1 MFRNY
6 LKIAFRNL
14 VNNKVYS
21 FINLFGLTTGLICF
35 WLIGL
40 YVFDEL
46 TYDAFHQDAGRI
58 YRIIEHKTS
67 TAGKESK
74 IAGVAWNIS
83 DRVKKEFPAVED
95 VCRLAVQGRSPVFN
109 TDYSKTFYED
119 FNAADAAFLQ
129 VFDFPVVQ
137 GDRRTALQAPYSV
150 IVSDDMALKLFGR
163 KEIVG
168 KVIHTERD
176 GKPYTITAVVHVP
189 HNSHL
194 QFNVL
199 FSESTLIT
207 AFTSFRDFT
216 ARDWSSNTFS
226 TYIKLKSGQSTAGT
240 ASGITKLV
248 AANRTTAGAEKSS
261 FTLQPL
267 KDIHFY
273 STGIERSAT
282 SGNIMYIYVF
292 ALVGIFVL
300 LIACINYV
308 NLTTARFST
317 RSKEIAVRKVAG
329 AGQKNLVNQF
339 ITEALLITVVAQL
352 LSLGCV
358 KLILPAFNAFTE
370 KQLTLNTS
378 TNFSIWLGIVIIT
391 LLVGLLAGVYP
402 AFYQARLKPY
412 LLLKNKIQ
420 VGKGHLSLRRILVV
434 VQFSLSIIMI
444 IATLVVYLQLQF
456 ISKKDL
462 GFNKEQLVVVDINSR
477 AVRKGAER
485 IKAGYAKLAAV
496 QSVCVTSR
504 VPGEWKN
511 LPKVKLQ
518 KPGNSTVEG
527 ESMYYIGADD
537 QFLKTYSIRLLRGR
551 NFFPGEGDSAA
562 VLVNEAA
569 AHLLGIKEPGD
580 QPVDIS
586 GVNFGGE
593 FTQFDHPMP
602 VRIVGIVKD
611 FNFQSLREPLAPMV
625 VGYKN
630 NTIHNIDYF
639 TAKVTAGKMSETLK
653 QMETVLHEVDPDH
666 LFEYNFL
673 DKQWQLFYREDQKR
687 QVIFLSVA
695 CITILIACLGLF
707 GLVTFA
713 ARQRTKEIGIRKVLG
728 ASISHLVMLL
738 SKDFLKLVLI
748 ASLVAFPVAGWV
760 MYKWLQDFAYRI
772 HISIWMFVVAGL
784 LAAGIALLTISF
796 QAIKAALA
804 NPVNSLRSE

>member
-14 VNNKVYS
+14 VNNKAYS
-21 FINLFGLTTGLICF
+21 FINLFGLTAGLVCF

-40 YVFDEL
+40 YIFDEL
-46 TYDAFHQDAGRI
+46 TYDAFHKDAGRM
-58 YRIIEHKTS
+58 YRVIEHKTS
-67 TAGKESK
+67 SVGKESK
-74 IAGVAWNIS
+74 IAAVAWNIS
-83 DRVKKEFPAVED
+83 DRVKKYFPAVDD
-95 VCRLAVQGRSPVFN
+95 VCRLTVTGRSPVYN

-119 FNAADAAFLQ
+119 YYAGDAAFLR
-129 VFDFPVVQ
+129 VFDFPLVQ

-150 IVSDDMALKLFGR
+150 VVSEDMALKLFGR
-163 KEIVG
+163 KEVLG
-168 KVIHTERD
+168 QVIRTERD
-176 GKPYTITAVVHVP
+176 GKPYTITAVAHIP
-189 HNSHL
+189 RNSHF

-199 FSESTLIT
+199 YSESTLTT

-216 ARDWSSNTFS
+216 IRDWSSNTFA
-226 TYIKLKSGQSTAGT
+226 TYIKLKSGQSAPHLAT
-240 ASGITKLV
+240 GINTLV
-248 AANRTTAGAEKSS
+248 AKNRPDNAEKSS
-261 FTLQPL
+261 FTLQPI

-273 STGIERSAT
+273 SAGIDRSPGAG
-282 SGNIMYIYVF
+282 SNIRYMYVF
-292 ALVGIFVL
+292 ALAGIFVL

-317 RSKEIAVRKVAG
+317 RSKEIAVRKVTG
-329 AGQKNLVNQF
+329 ADQKNLVSQF
-339 ITEALLITVVAQL
+339 ITEALLVTLVAQL
-352 LSLGCV
+352 LALICV
-358 KLILPAFNAFTE
+358 KLLLPAFNAFTE
-370 KQLTLNTS
+370 KQLTLGTS
-378 TNFSIWLGIVIIT
+378 TNIRIWLGIFLIT
-391 LLVGLLAGVYP
+391 LLVGLLAGIYP

-420 VGKGHLSLRRILVV
+420 VAKGHLSFRRVLVV

-444 IATLVVYLQLQF
+444 IATLVVYLQLKF
-456 ISKKDL
+456 INKKDL
-462 GFNKEQLVVVDINSR
+462 GFNKEQLVVVDINSG

-485 IKAGYAKLAAV
+485 IKEGYAKLAAV

-511 LPKVKLQ
+511 IPKVKLQ
-518 KPGNSTVEG
+518 KPGSSTVEG
-527 ESMYYIGADD
+527 ESMYYITADD
-537 QFLKTYSIRLLRGR
+537 QFLSTYGIRLLRGR
-551 NFFPGEGDSAA
+551 NFLPGENDSAA

-593 FTQFDHPMP
+593 FTRFDRLMP
-602 VRIVGIVKD
+602 VRIAGIVKD

-630 NTIHNIDYF
+630 NSIHNIDYF
-639 TAKVTAGKMSETLK
+639 TVKVAAGKMSETLK

-673 DKQWQLFYREDQKR
+673 NKQWELFYREDQKR

-695 CITILIACLGLF
+695 SMTILIACLGLF

-728 ASISHLVMLL
+728 ASISHVVVLL

-772 HISIWMFVVAGL
+772 HLSIWLFVGAGL
-784 LAAGIALLTISF
+784 LAALIALCTISF
-796 QAIKAALA
+796 QAVKAAIA
-804 NPVNSLRSE
+804 NPVKSLRSE

>member
-1 MFRNY
+1 M
-6 LKIAFRNL
+6 KIAFRNL

-46 TYDAFHQDAGRI
+46 TYDAFHKDADRM

-67 TAGKESK
+67 SSGKESK

-83 DRVKKEFPAVED
+83 ERAKKEFPAVED
-95 VCRLAVQGRSPVFN
+95 ACRLTILGRSPVFN
-109 TDYSKTFYED
+109 ADYSKTFYED
-119 FNAADAAFLQ
+119 FNAADAAFLRF
-129 VFDFPVVQ
+129 FDFPLVQ

-163 KEIVG
+163 KEVVG
-168 KVIHTERD
+168 KLIHTDRD

-189 HNSHL
+189 RNSHFT
-194 QFNVL
+194 FNVL
-199 FSESTLIT
+199 FSESTLTT
-207 AFTSFRDFT
+207 AFTTYRDFT
-216 ARDWSSNTFS
+216 IRDWSSNSFS
-226 TYIKLKSGQSTAGT
+226 TYIKLKSDQRTAGT
-240 ASGITKLV
+240 ESAITQLV
-248 AANRTTAGAEKSS
+248 AANRTSAGASAEKSS

-267 KDIHFY
+267 KNIHFY
-273 STGIERSAT
+273 STGIERSGA

-317 RSKEIAVRKVAG
+317 RSKEIAVRKVTG
-329 AGQKNLVNQF
+329 AGQTNLVSQF
-339 ITEALLITVVAQL
+339 IMEALLITVLAQL
-352 LSLGCV
+352 LSLLCV

-378 TNFSIWLGIVIIT
+378 TNISIWLGIVIIT
-391 LLVGLLAGVYP
+391 LLVGLLAGIYP

-412 LLLKNKIQ
+412 LLLKNNIQ

-444 IATLVVYLQLQF
+444 IATLVVYMQLQF
-456 ISKKDL
+456 INKKDL
-462 GFNKEQLVVVDINSR
+462 GFKKEQLVVIDINSG
-477 AVRKGAER
+477 AVRNGAER
-485 IKAGYAKLAAV
+485 IKEGYARLAAV

-511 LPKVKLQ
+511 IPQVKIQ
-518 KPGNSTVEG
+518 RAGNTTMEG

-537 QFLKTYSIRLLRGR
+537 QFLKTYGVRLQRGR
-551 NFFPGEGDSAA
+551 NFLPGNGDSAA

-586 GVNFGGE
+586 GVKFSGE
-593 FTQFDHPMP
+593 FTQFDRPMP
-602 VRIVGIVKD
+602 VRIIGIVKD

-728 ASISHLVMLL
+728 ASISHLVLLL

-748 ASLVAFPVAGWV
+748 ASFVAFPVAGWV

-772 HISIWMFVVAGL
+772 HISIWMFVGAGM
-784 LAAGIALLTISF
+784 LATLIALITISF

-804 NPVNSLRSE
+804 NPVKSLRAE

>member
-21 FINLFGLTTGLICF
+21 IINLFGLTTGLVCF

-46 TYDAFHQDAGRI
+46 TYDAFHKDAGRM

-83 DRVKKEFPAVED
+83 DRVKNEFPAVED
-95 VCRLAVQGRSPVFN
+95 ASRLTILGRSPIYN
-109 TDYSKTFYED
+109 ADYSKTFYED
-119 FNAADAAFLQ
+119 FNAADAAFLRF
-129 VFDFPVVQ
+129 FDFPLVQ

-150 IVSDDMALKLFGR
+150 ILSDDMALKLFGR
-163 KEIVG
+163 KEVVG
-168 KVIHTERD
+168 KLIHTDRD

-189 HNSHL
+189 RNSHFR
-194 QFNVL
+194 FNVL
-199 FSESTLIT
+199 FSESTLTT
-207 AFTSFRDFT
+207 AFTTFRDFT
-216 ARDWSSNTFS
+216 ISDWSSNRFS
-226 TYIKLKSGQSTAGT
+226 TYLKLKSGQKAAGT
-240 ASGITKLV
+240 ASDITQWV
-248 AANRTTAGAEKSS
+248 AANRTTTGAEKSS

-273 STGIERSAT
+273 STGIGRGAA

-292 ALVGIFVL
+292 TLVGIFVL

-317 RSKEIAVRKVAG
+317 RSKEIAVRKVTG
-329 AGQKNLVNQF
+329 AGQKNLVSQF
-339 ITEALLITVVAQL
+339 IMEALLITILAQL
-352 LSLGCV
+352 LSLLFV
-358 KLILPAFNAFTE
+358 KLLLPAFNAFTE
-370 KQLTLNTS
+370 KQLTLGTS
-378 TNFSIWLGIVIIT
+378 TNFRIWLGIVGTT
-391 LLVGLLAGVYP
+391 LLVGILAGVYP

-420 VGKGHLSLRRILVV
+420 VAKGHLSFRRVLVV

-456 ISKKDL
+456 IGKKDL
-462 GFNKEQLVVVDINSR
+462 GFNREQLVVVDINSG
-477 AVRKGAER
+477 AVRNGAER
-485 IKAGYAKLAAV
+485 IKTAYANLAAV

-518 KPGNSTVEG
+518 PAGSNKDAS
-527 ESMYYIGADD
+527 ESMYYIAADD
-537 QFLKTYSIRLLRGR
+537 QFLQTYGIRLQKGR
-551 NFFPGEGDSAA
+551 NFLPGNGDSAA
-562 VLVNEAA
+562 ILVNEAA
-569 AHLLGIKEPGD
+569 AHLLGIKDAGN
-580 QPVDIS
+580 QLVAIS
-586 GVNFGGE
+586 GVDFGGE
-593 FTQFDHPMP
+593 FSKFDHPMP
-602 VRIVGIVKD
+602 VRIIGIVKD

-630 NTIHNIDYF
+630 NPIHNIDYF
-639 TAKVTAGKMSETLK
+639 TAKVSAGKMSETLK

-673 DKQWQLFYREDQKR
+673 DKQWQLLYREDQKR

-695 CITILIACLGLF
+695 CLTILIACLGLF
-707 GLVTFA
+707 GLITFA

-728 ASISHLVMLL
+728 ASISHVVVLL
-738 SKDFLKLVLI
+738 SKDFLKLVSI

-760 MYKWLQDFAYRI
+760 MHQWLQDFAYRI